1 MKNSKFIAAAVAA
14 TLALTPCDK
23 REEQYEQD
31 LINACSVKIMSDN
44 SVTTRAISSCTGL
57 DTSWTV
63 NFGVAYVVNIANLP
77 EIDDVRYDSFE
88 FYAEL
93 NGRKIV
99 GFSSLK
105 GQINELAGTLIQG
118 NIHAQLSGHDELA
131 VYLLH
136 ENMYDAKF
144 YVETTNNKREVKLTE
159 VY

>member
-14 TLALTPCDK
+14 TLALTSCDK

-105 GQINELAGTLIQG
+105 GQISELAGTLIQG

>member
-1 MKNSKFIAAAVAA
+1 MKNNKFIAAAVAA
-14 TLALTPCDK
+14 TLALASCES
-23 REEQYEQD
+23 RQEQYEQD
-31 LINACSVKIMSDN
+31 LLDACNVKIMSDN

-105 GQINELAGTLIQG
+105 GQISELAGTLIQG

>member
-1 MKNSKFIAAAVAA
+1 MKNNKFIAMAVAT
-14 TLALTPCDK
+14 TLALTSCES
-23 REEQYEQD
+23 RQEQYEQD
-31 LINACSVKIMSDN
+31 LINACNVKIMSDN
-44 SVTTRAISSCTGL
+44 SVTTRAISSCSGL

-77 EIDDVRYDSFE
+77 EINDVRYDSFE

-93 NGRKIV
+93 NGEKIV

-105 GQINELAGTLIQG
+105 NQISGIASSFIKG

-136 ENMYDAKF
+136 ENMYNAKF
-144 YVETTNNKREVKLTE
+144 YVETTNNKREIKLTE

>member
-1 MKNSKFIAAAVAA
+1 MKNNKFIAAAVAA
-14 TLALTPCDK
+14 TLALTSCDK

-31 LINACSVKIMSDN
+31 LIDACGVKIMSDN
-44 SVTTRAISSCTGL
+44 SVTTRAISSCSGL
-57 DTSWTV
+57 DTSFTV

-93 NGRKIV
+93 NGEKIV

-105 GQINELAGTLIQG
+105 DQISGMASSFIQG
-118 NIHAQLSGHDELA
+118 NISAQLSGHDELA

-136 ENMYDAKF
+136 ENMYNAKF
-144 YVETTNNKREVKLTE
+144 YVETANNKREVKLKE

>member
-14 TLALTPCDK
+14 TLALTSCDK
-23 REEQYEQD
+23 REDQYEQD

-105 GQINELAGTLIQG
+105 GQISELAGTLIQA

>member
-1 MKNSKFIAAAVAA
+1 MKNNKFIAAAVAA
-14 TLALTPCDK
+14 TLALTSCDK

-31 LINACSVKIMSDN
+31 LIDACGVKIMSDN
-44 SVTTRAISSCTGL
+44 SVSTYAVSSCTGR
-57 DTSWTV
+57 DTSFTV

-93 NGRKIV
+93 NGEKIV

-105 GQINELAGTLIQG
+105 DQISGMASSFIQG
-118 NIHAQLSGHDELA
+118 NISAQLSGHDELA

-136 ENMYDAKF
+136 ENMYNAKF
-144 YVETTNNKREVKLTE
+144 YVETANNKREVKLKE